1 MIVNGQNYRTVWMD
15 DGIVRLIDQ
24 TKLPFAFA
32 VAECMTYRD
41 TAEAIKSM
49 VVRGA
54 PAIGATAA
62 YAMAQAA
69 MGFRGTDT
77 KKFIAYM
84 VEAGELIKFTRPTA
98 YDLFFGVDFVKKAV
112 KKAKYV
118 EQAKKIALDAA
129 TEYANSSV
137 QRCEAIGNE
146 GEKLIKDGA
155 RILTHC
161 NAGWLACV
169 NWGTATAPIYKA
181 KRSGKNVTVFVD
193 ETRPRSQGARLTAWE
208 MHNEGI
214 EHFIIADNA
223 AAHFM
228 QRGEIDMAIV
238 GADRIAINGDAANK
252 IGTLEKAIAAKEYG
266 IPFYVAAPLT
276 TFDANCAKGK
286 DIPIE
291 ERSGDEVTRMSGV
304 AGDGS
309 IHIVQVTNPGSKARN
324 PSFDV
329 TPSRFITGIITE
341 KGVVKPSRAAI
352 RKILA

>member
-1 MIVNGQNYRTVWMD
+1 MLVNGQNYRTVWLE
-15 DGIVRLIDQ
+15 DGIVKLINQ
-24 TKLPFAFA
+24 TKLPFSFEI
-32 VAECMTYRD
+32 AECKTYRD
-41 TAEAIKSM
+41 TADAITNM

-69 MGFRGTDT
+69 VSFRGTDI
-77 KKFIAYM
+77 KKFIAYV

-98 YDLFFGVDFVKKAV
+98 YDLFYGVDSVKKAV
-112 KKAKYV
+112 KKSKYV
-118 EQAKKIALDAA
+118 EQAKRIAVDSGN
-129 TEYANSSV
+129 EYANESV
-137 QRCEAIGNE
+137 RRCEAIGNE

-169 NWGTATAPIYKA
+169 DWGTATAPMYKA
-181 KRSGKNVTVFVD
+181 KRNGKNVTVFVD

-208 MHNEGI
+208 MRNEGI

-228 QRGEIDMAIV
+228 QHGEVDIVIV
-238 GADRIAINGDAANK
+238 GADRIAANGDAANK
-252 IGTLEKAIAAKEYG
+252 IGTLEKAIAAKEYN

-276 TFDANCAKGK
+276 TFDANCAKGR

-291 ERSGDEVTRMSGV
+291 ERSEDEVTKMSGIES
-304 AGDGS
+304 DGA
-309 IHIVQVTNPGSKARN
+309 IRTVQVTSPGSRARN
-324 PSFDV
+324 PAFDV
-329 TPSRFITGIITE
+329 TPSKFIAGIITE
-341 KGVVKPSRAAI
+341 KGIIKANKNAI
-352 RKILA
+352 RKILV